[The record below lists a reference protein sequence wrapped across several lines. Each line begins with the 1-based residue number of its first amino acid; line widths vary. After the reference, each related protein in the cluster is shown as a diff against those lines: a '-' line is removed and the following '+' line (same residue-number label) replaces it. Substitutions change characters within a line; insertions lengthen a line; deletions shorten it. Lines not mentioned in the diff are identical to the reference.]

1 MVKVNATINALH
13 YKTEITS
20 GSNKIISDETI
31 THGGNAEGFTPEELL
46 CASLA
51 SCTTIT
57 LRMYA
62 DRKEWPLEKLDVEV
76 TFERDEEKS
85 ISFINRKIHFSGDL
99 SIEQKQRLLV
109 IADKCPIHK
118 TLSNPITI
126 TTFEL

>member
-1 MVKVNATINALH
+1 MVKVNATINKLH

-20 GSNKIISDETI
+20 ESNIIISDAPVAN
-31 THGGNAEGFTPEELL
+31 GGKAEGFTPEELL

-62 DRKEWPLEKLDVEV
+62 DRKEWPLEKMDVEV
-76 TFERDEEKS
+76 TLERDEEKN
-85 ISFINRKIHFSGDL
+85 ISYINRKIHFSGDL
-99 SIEQKQRLLV
+99 SEEQKQRLLV

-118 TLSNPITI
+118 VLSNQITI
-126 TTFEL
+126 TTSEQ